1 MKTLDK
7 GFSVLSVLR
16 RNGFHKAYE
25 FGACVTF
32 VRDGDLLK
40 IHVGPDGSFSVFNI
54 ADECITEGKG
64 IEDLNRALVAKA
76 ACQTL
81 RLVAG
86 RCGDRRRARSWSGV
100 QRQRKTALALVR
112 GPGPIR

>member
-16 RNGFHKAYE
+16 RNGFHKADE
-25 FGACVTF
+25 FGTFVTF
-32 VRDGDLLK
+32 VRDGDALK
-40 IHVGPDGSFSVFNI
+40 IHVGPDGTFSAFNI

-64 IEDLNRALVAKA
+64 FENLYRALVAKA
-76 ACQTL
+76 TCPTL

-86 RCGDRRRARSWSGV
+86 RCGAPRSARSSSGV
-100 QRQRKTALALVR
+100 PAVA
-112 GPGPIR
+112 